1 VNRLRVEK
9 LSAGYGVVTVLR
21 GIDLEVREGE
31 LVALLG
37 MNGNGKSTLLNTI
50 LGFVRPT
57 SGRILLEWDGETVD
71 LSRLAPHE
79 IVNLGIA
86 IVPEGRRFAPNLSV
100 EENLVLAGSTKR
112 ARVGDKTGAKRNLDF
127 CYDTFPILK
136 ERRNQLSSTMSGGQQ
151 QMLAIARALMTSPNI
166 MIVDE
171 PSVGLAPIMVEQVI
185 ATIRKLQE
193 TTKLTVL
200 MAEQSFFQAIEVASR
215 AYVLS
220 HGAIIREFDQR
231 VDPASVEE
239 IRHAMMGVG

>member
-1 VNRLRVEK
+1 MNRLRVENLK
-9 LSAGYGVVTVLR
+9 AGYGAVTVLR

-57 SGRILLEWDGETVD
+57 AGRILLEWDGETVD
-71 LSRLAPHE
+71 LARKAPHE
-79 IVNLGIA
+79 IINLGIA

-100 EENLVLAGSTKR
+100 EENLVLAGSAAR
-112 ARVGDKTGAKRNLDF
+112 AKAQGKRNLDF
-127 CYDTFPILK
+127 CYETFPILK
-136 ERRNQLSSTMSGGQQ
+136 ERRGQLSSTMSGGQQ
-151 QMLAIARALMTSPNI
+151 QMLAIARALMTSPKI

-171 PSVGLAPIMVEQVI
+171 PSVGLAPIMVEEVI

-193 TTKLTVL
+193 SAMLTVL
-200 MAEQSFFQAIEVASR
+200 MAEQSFFQAVAVASR

-220 HGAIIREFDQR
+220 HGAIIRSFDQQL
-231 VDPASVEE
+231 DPAGAEE

>member
-1 VNRLRVEK
+1 VNRLRVEDLK
-9 LSAGYGVVTVLR
+9 AGYGAVTVLR

-37 MNGNGKSTLLNTI
+37 MNGNGKSTLLNAI

-57 SGRILLEWDGETVD
+57 GGRILLEWDGVTID
-71 LSRLAPHE
+71 LGAKAPHE
-79 IVNLGIA
+79 IVNLGVA

-100 EENLVLAGSTKR
+100 EENLMLAGSATR
-112 ARVGDKTGAKRNLDF
+112 ARSHRQRNLAF
-127 CYDTFPILK
+127 CYDTFPILR
-136 ERRNQLSSTMSGGQQ
+136 ERRGQLSSTLSGGQQ
-151 QMLAIARALMTSPNI
+151 QMLAIARALMTSPKV

-185 ATIRKLQE
+185 ATIRMLQE
-193 TTKLTVL
+193 STRLTIL

-220 HGAIIREFDQR
+220 HGTIIRQFDQQL
-231 VDPASVEE
+231 DPADAEE
-239 IRHAMMGVG
+239 IRHAMMGVA

>member
-1 VNRLRVEK
+1 VNRLLVEN
-9 LSAGYGVVTVLR
+9 LRAGYGPVTVLR
-21 GIDLEVREGE
+21 GVDLELREGE
-31 LVALLG
+31 LAALLG

-57 SGRILLEWDGETVD
+57 AGRILLEWNGESID
-71 LSRLAPHE
+71 LARKAPHE

-86 IVPEGRRFAPNLSV
+86 CVPEGRRFAPNLSV
-100 EENLVLAGSTKR
+100 QENLRLAGSARR
-112 ARVGDKTGAKRNLDF
+112 ARGKEQHNLDF
-127 CYDTFPILK
+127 CYAMFPILL
-136 ERRNQLSSTMSGGQQ
+136 ERRHQLSATLSGGQQ
-151 QMLAIARALMTSPNI
+151 QMLAIARALMTSPRI

-185 ATIRKLQE
+185 ATIRKLQQE
-193 TTKLTVL
+193 TRLTIL

-220 HGAIIREFDQR
+220 HGAIIRQFDQQL
-231 VDPASVEE
+231 DAAGAEE

>member
-1 VNRLRVEK
+1 VNRLRVENLK
-9 LSAGYGVVTVLR
+9 AGYGAVTVLR
-21 GIDLEVREGE
+21 GIDIEVREGE

-57 SGRILLEWDGETVD
+57 AGRIVLEWDGETID
-71 LSRLAPHE
+71 LSRRAPHE
-79 IVNLGIA
+79 IINLGVA
-86 IVPEGRRFAPNLSV
+86 CVPEGRRFAPNLSV
-100 EENLVLAGSTKR
+100 EENLVLAGSAAR
-112 ARVGDKTGAKRNLDF
+112 AKGQQKRNLDF

-151 QMLAIARALMTSPNI
+151 QMLAIARALMTSPKI

-193 TTKLTVL
+193 ETRLTIL

-220 HGAIIREFDQR
+220 HGAIIRQFDQR
-231 VDPASVEE
+231 LDPAGEEE